1 MGFLEL
7 DPKAVLLNLIAFVL
21 LVWIIRKYGWDKVVA
36 MVKQREDQIQET
48 LDRAARERQEAEQFR
63 TSLLERL
70 ARIEDEHR
78 DRVQQAV
85 REATEAG
92 KRILTETE
100 AERSAMLER
109 AKQEITYAK
118 QQALIELRDH
128 TADLVTSVAAKALRR
143 TLDDATQRRLIDET
157 IRELASVGSVKAD
170 A

>member
-1 MGFLEL
+1 VGFLEL

-21 LVWIIRKYGWDKVVA
+21 LVWIIRKFGWDKVAA
-36 MVKQREDQIQET
+36 MVKQREDQIQEAH
-48 LDRAARERQEAEQFR
+48 DRAVREREEAEQFR
-63 TSLLERL
+63 TALLERL

-78 DRVQQAV
+78 DRVHQVV

-92 KRILTETE
+92 KRILADTE
-100 AERSAMLER
+100 AERTAMIER

-157 IRELASVGSVKAD
+157 IRELAATGSVKID
-170 A
+170 G